1 MEGTTLVELAEQKL
15 DDLTERHDYFLS
27 KGDSKSASFIADEGL
42 MLAEALENN
51 HTFFCLP
58 FLSNFGSDHISFDE
72 PDLF

>member
-1 MEGTTLVELAEQKL
+1 MEGSTLVELAEKRL

-27 KGDSKSASFIADEGL
+27 MGDSQNASFIADEGL

-58 FLSNFGSDHISFDE
+58 YLSDFNAA
-72 PDLF
+72 